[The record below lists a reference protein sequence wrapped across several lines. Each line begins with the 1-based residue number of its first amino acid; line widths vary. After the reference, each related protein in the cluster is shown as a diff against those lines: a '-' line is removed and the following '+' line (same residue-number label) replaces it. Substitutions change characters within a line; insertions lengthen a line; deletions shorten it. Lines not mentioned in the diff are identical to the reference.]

1 MARSPGSGCRL
12 VRGRL
17 IRSAAASK
25 SRRTVGTTAGPDVAL
40 EIQPREQ
47 FTIERLIPLHI
58 GRLDVSYT
66 NSALFMTIAVVL
78 ITALMLLGTRRAALV
93 PGRWQS
99 VAEMSYEFVVDMVD
113 TNAGHGGRDFFP
125 FVFTLFMFILFSNLL
140 GLIPYSFTVTSH
152 IIVTFALAAVV
163 FIGVTIIG
171 FIRHG
176 AHFLRLFVPEGVP
189 VALLLLLVPIE
200 LLSYFIRPFT
210 LSIRLFA
217 NMLAGHTMLA
227 IFGGFAASV
236 GLLAIFPLAINI
248 ALVGLELLVAVL
260 QAYVFAIL
268 TCLYLR
274 DALHLH

>member
-1 MARSPGSGCRL
+1 
-12 VRGRL
+12 
-17 IRSAAASK
+17 
-25 SRRTVGTTAGPDVAL
+25 VAIEL
-40 EIQPREQ
+40 QPLEQ
-47 FTIERLIPLHI
+47 FTIERLVPLHI
-58 GRLDVSYT
+58 GKLDISYT
-66 NSALFMTIAVVL
+66 NSALFMTIVVVL
-78 ITALMLLGTRRAALV
+78 ITALVLLSTRRAALV

-99 VAEMSYEFVVDMVD
+99 VSEMAYEFVSDMVD
-113 TNAGHGGRDFFP
+113 TNAGHDAEAFFP

-140 GLIPYSFTVTSH
+140 GLVPYSFTVTSH
-152 IIVTFALAAVV
+152 IIVTFALAAIV
-163 FIGVTIIG
+163 FIGVTIVGIAKHG
-171 FIRHG
+171 F
-176 AHFLRLFVPEGVP
+176 HFLRLFVPEGVP
-189 VALLLLLVPIE
+189 IFLLVLLVPIE

-227 IFGGFAASV
+227 IFGGFAASIWLV
-236 GLLAIFPLAINI
+236 ALFPLAINV

>member
-1 MARSPGSGCRL
+1 
-12 VRGRL
+12 
-17 IRSAAASK
+17 
-25 SRRTVGTTAGPDVAL
+25 VAIEL
-40 EIQPREQ
+40 NPLHQFEIQR
-47 FTIERLIPLHI
+47 IVPLHI
-58 GRLDVSYT
+58 GGIDVSFT
-66 NSALFMTIAVVL
+66 NSALLMTIAVGL
-78 ITALMLLGTRRAALV
+78 IAALTVLGTRKAALV

-99 VAEMSYEFVVDMVD
+99 IAEMSYEFVADMVD
-113 TNAGHGGRDFFP
+113 TNAGHGARAYLP
-125 FVFTLFMFILFSNLL
+125 FVFTLFMFILFTNFL
-140 GLIPYSFTVTSH
+140 GLIPFSFTVTSH
-152 IIVTFALAAVV
+152 IIVTFALAAIV

-171 FIRHG
+171 FVRHG

-189 VALLLLLVPIE
+189 AVLLLLLVPIE

-236 GLLAIFPLAINI
+236 GLLAIFPLGINI
-248 ALVGLELLVAVL
+248 ALVGLELLVAAL

>member
-1 MARSPGSGCRL
+1 M
-12 VRGRL
+12 
-17 IRSAAASK
+17 
-25 SRRTVGTTAGPDVAL
+25 AL
-40 EIQPREQ
+40 ELHPLEQ
-47 FTIERLIPLHI
+47 FKIAPLIPIHI
-58 GRLDVSYT
+58 GGLDVSYT

-78 ITALMLLGTRRAALV
+78 ITALLVLGTRRGALV

-99 VAEMSYEFVVDMVD
+99 VAEMSYEFVADMVE
-113 TNAGHGGRDFFP
+113 TNAGHGAEPYFP
-125 FVFTLFMFILFSNLL
+125 FVFTLFMFVLFSNLL
-140 GLIPYSFTVTSH
+140 GLIPYSYTVTSQ
-152 IIVTFALAAVV
+152 IIVTFALAATV
-163 FIGVTIIG
+163 FIGVTIVG
-171 FIRHG
+171 FVKHG
-176 AHFLRLFVPEGVP
+176 IHFGRLFVPEGVP
-189 VALLLLLVPIE
+189 IILLFLLVPIE

-236 GLLAIFPLAINI
+236 GLLAIFPVLLDVAIY
-248 ALVGLELLVAVL
+248 ALEILVAAL

>member
-1 MARSPGSGCRL
+1 
-12 VRGRL
+12 
-17 IRSAAASK
+17 
-25 SRRTVGTTAGPDVAL
+25 VAL
-40 EIQPREQ
+40 ELHPLEQFEIQP
-47 FTIERLIPLHI
+47 LIPIHI
-58 GRLDVSYT
+58 GGLDVSYT
-66 NSALFMTIAVVL
+66 NSALFMTIAVIL
-78 ITALMLLGTRRAALV
+78 ITSLLVLGTRRGALV

-99 VAEMSYEFVVDMVD
+99 IGEISYEFVADMVE
-113 TNAGHGGRDFFP
+113 TNAGHGAEPYFP
-125 FVFTLFMFILFSNLL
+125 FVFTLFMFVLFSNLL
-140 GLIPYSFTVTSH
+140 GLIPYSYTVTSQ
-152 IIVTFALAAVV
+152 IIVTFALAAIV

-171 FIRHG
+171 FVKHG
-176 AHFLRLFVPEGVP
+176 AHFLRLFVPAGVP
-189 VALLLLLVPIE
+189 IILLLLLVPIE

-236 GLLAIFPLAINI
+236 GLLAILPVALDVAILA
-248 ALVGLELLVAVL
+248 LEVLVAAL

>member
-1 MARSPGSGCRL
+1 
-12 VRGRL
+12 
-17 IRSAAASK
+17 
-25 SRRTVGTTAGPDVAL
+25 VAIEL
-40 EIQPREQ
+40 QPLEQ
-47 FTIERLIPLHI
+47 FEIERIVPLHI
-58 GRLDVSYT
+58 GKLDISYT
-66 NSALFMTIAVVL
+66 NSALMMTIVVVL
-78 ITALMLLGTRRAALV
+78 ITALIMLSTRKAALV

-99 VAEMSYEFVVDMVD
+99 ITEMFYEFVADMVD
-113 TNAGHGGRDFFP
+113 TNAGHGARQFFP

-140 GLIPYSFTVTSH
+140 GLVPYSFTVTSH
-152 IIVTFALAAVV
+152 IIVTFALAAIV
-163 FIGVTIIG
+163 FVGVTIVGIVKHG
-171 FIRHG
+171 F
-176 AHFLRLFVPEGVP
+176 HFLRLFVPEGVP
-189 VALLLLLVPIE
+189 VLLLLLLVPIE

-227 IFGGFAASV
+227 IFGGFAASIWLV
-236 GLLAIFPLAINI
+236 ALFPLAINV

>member
-1 MARSPGSGCRL
+1 
-12 VRGRL
+12 
-17 IRSAAASK
+17 
-25 SRRTVGTTAGPDVAL
+25 VAIEL
-40 EIQPREQ
+40 QPLEQ
-47 FTIERLIPLHI
+47 FTIERIVPLHI
-58 GRLDVSYT
+58 GKLDVSYT
-66 NSALFMTIAVVL
+66 NSALMMTIAVLL
-78 ITALMLLGTRRAALV
+78 ISALVFLSTRRAALV

-99 VAEMSYEFVVDMVD
+99 ATEMLYEFVADMVD
-113 TNAGHGGRDFFP
+113 TNAGHGAEPFFP
-125 FVFTLFMFILFSNLL
+125 FVFTLFTFILFANLL
-140 GLIPYSFTVTSH
+140 GLIPYSFTVTTH

-171 FIRHG
+171 IVKHG
-176 AHFLRLFVPEGVP
+176 FHFLRLFVPEGVP
-189 VALLLLLVPIE
+189 IVLLLLLVPIE
-200 LLSYFIRPFT
+200 LLSYCIRPFT

-227 IFGGFAASV
+227 IFGGFAASIWV
-236 GLLAIFPLAINI
+236 AAIVPLGINI